1 VGTSNSPLLEL
12 SQVGLTLAKNPIF
25 ADISLAVREGDRIA
39 ICGRSGVG
47 KTTLLR
53 CVSLLVPMSS
63 GEIRYDGD
71 LVAQADGRRLRWLM
85 DENLYRSQIV
95 MVFQG
100 FNLWPNRTVRENIM
114 EGPLFIKHLKLQ
126 EARERAE
133 NLAERFDIS
142 AKLDS
147 YPGELSGGQRQRVA
161 LARGLAMEPRVLL
174 LDEITS
180 SLDPPLAAD
189 VLFYLEKE
197 LTGVTLLFVTHYLEF
212 ARSLGTRFIFLH
224 KTASS
229 EPAGIFLDRPV
240 DELDGSLQIV
250 PQFKEYFQPLARLR

>member
-1 VGTSNSPLLEL
+1 MSTTSLLEL
-12 SQVGLTLAKNPIF
+12 SQVSLRVHKLGILDGINLT
-25 ADISLAVREGDRIA
+25 VREGDRIA

-53 CVSLLVPMSS
+53 CISLLVPISE
-63 GEIRYDGD
+63 GTIFYNGY
-71 LVAQADGRRLRWLM
+71 VAAQAESGRLRLAM

-114 EGPLFIKHLKLQ
+114 EGPRFVSKLRPQ
-126 EARERAE
+126 EARVRAE
-133 NLAERFDIS
+133 DLARRFDI
-142 AKLDS
+142 AGKLDR

-174 LDEITS
+174 LDEITA

-189 VLFYLEKE
+189 VLYYLEKE

-212 ARSLGTRFIFLH
+212 ARSLATRFVFLDN
-224 KTASS
+224 TATG
-229 EPAGIFLDRPV
+229 EAARLLLDRPI
-240 DELDGSLQIV
+240 DELDGCLREVS
-250 PQFKEYFQPLARLR
+250 QFREYFRPLARLH